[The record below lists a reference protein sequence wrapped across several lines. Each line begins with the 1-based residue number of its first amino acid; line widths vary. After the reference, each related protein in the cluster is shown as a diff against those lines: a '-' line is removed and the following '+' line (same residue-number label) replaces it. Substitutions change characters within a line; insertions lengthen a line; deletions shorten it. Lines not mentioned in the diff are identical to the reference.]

1 MKKKSRKIKRTT
13 LPKLLI
19 KSFSIAAIVCLIFSF
34 CCWLMFTLEAE
45 NQIES
50 DIQNNT
56 YIIKD
61 FIDKLET
68 TEDINDKSAE
78 LNAKLPMNTYYDIEF
93 KNIHSSSPFIISSN
107 NSTDCHAISVIVDKN
122 GNITA
127 TNRLKLTTVIK
138 FGKND
143 PENGIFVCD
152 ETAFDYPEVKQL
164 YSDYRRLREKDYSEE
179 KIIGVEFESIYVNKN
194 DNTFIPH
201 KGKIKLLKGDPENDH
216 FDAKVLETKEIDITI
231 DDDNFELI
239 EVTNDSSENY
249 PVCRLSGFR
258 GEEQEVIDRYK
269 ESYKFQNAN
278 SLSGHYS
285 DNDIGKEYYWA
296 ERIFT
301 VYIDKQPHTV
311 YLIYMA
317 NYRTDAFIKCYL
329 TYIALFSLLV
339 LGITALYCWRKN
351 IINKTKY
358 AMEDYQRD
366 LTNHLAHDIKTP
378 LMAIGGY
385 AENIMEG
392 QLSDEEQ
399 KKYLS
404 AILENVAFTDSIIT
418 RTLFLNNLGSTPDSK
433 MENIQVE
440 DTIREAIKK
449 YEPMLAEKNITVTT
463 DGSAKV
469 KADRTAFEKITENL
483 ISNAVKYTP
492 ENGTVRI
499 SAENKKLTITNTV
512 TKKIDT
518 KNLTQPF
525 VRGEKS
531 RSNTNGCGLGLSIA
545 ERAAS
550 ANGFKLDISCTDK
563 EFCAELKF

>member
-1 MKKKSRKIKRTT
+1 MKKKFKKMKREK

-19 KSFSIAAIVCLIFSF
+19 RSFSIAIIICIIFSF
-34 CCWLMFTLEAE
+34 CFWLTLTLEAE
-45 NQIES
+45 SQIES

-68 TEDINDKSAE
+68 TEDTKDKSAE

-179 KIIGVEFESIYVNKN
+179 KIIGVEFESIYINKN

-231 DDDNFELI
+231 DDDKFELI
-239 EVTNDSSENY
+239 EVTNDSSDNF

-258 GEEQEVIDRYK
+258 GEEQELIDRFKNNYVFK
-269 ESYKFQNAN
+269 NAN
-278 SLSGHYS
+278 SFSGHYS

-311 YLIYMA
+311 YLIYMV
-317 NYRTDAFIKCYL
+317 NYRTDTFIRYYL
-329 TYIALFSLLV
+329 SRIALFSLLV

-385 AENIMEG
+385 TENIMEG

-399 KKYLS
+399 KEYLS
-404 AILENVAFTDSIIT
+404 AILKNIEFTDSIIN
-418 RTLFLNNLGSTPDSK
+418 RTLLLNRLDNSSEMKSEKISVEKSVSDAISK
-433 MENIQVE
+433 Y
-440 DTIREAIKK
+440 K
-449 YEPMLAEKNITVTT
+449 PMFEEKNIRITT
-463 DGSAKV
+463 EGSAEV
-469 KADRTAFEKITENL
+469 KADRTSFEKIVENL
-483 ISNAVKYTP
+483 VSNAVKYTP
-492 ENGTVRI
+492 ENGTVKI
-499 SAENKKLTITNTV
+499 TADKKQLIVSNTV
-512 TKKIDT
+512 KEKIDT
-518 KNLTQPF
+518 KELKTPF
-525 VRGEKS
+525 VRGDKS
-531 RSNTNGCGLGLSIA
+531 RSNTDGCGLGLSIA
-545 ERAAS
+545 ERAA
-550 ANGFKLDISCTDK
+550 AVNGFKLNVSCTDK

>member
-19 KSFSIAAIVCLIFSF
+19 KSFSIAIIVCMIFSF
-34 CCWLMFTLEAE
+34 CFWLTLTLEAE
-45 NQIES
+45 SQIES
-50 DIQNNT
+50 NIQNNT

-68 TEDINDKSAE
+68 TEDTKDKSAE

-127 TNRLKLTTVIK
+127 TNRLMLTTVIK

-179 KIIGVEFESIYVNKN
+179 KIIGIEFESIYVNKN

-231 DDDNFELI
+231 DDDKFELI
-239 EVTNDSSENY
+239 EVTNDSSENF

-258 GEEQEVIDRYK
+258 GEEQELIDRFKNNYVFK
-269 ESYKFQNAN
+269 NAN

-301 VYIDKQPHTV
+301 VYIDKEPHTV
-311 YLIYMA
+311 YLIYMV
-317 NYRTDAFIKCYL
+317 NYRTDTFIRYYL
-329 TYIALFSLLV
+329 SRIALFSLLV

-385 AENIMEG
+385 TENIMEG

-399 KKYLS
+399 KEYLS
-404 AILENVAFTDSIIT
+404 AILKNIEFTDSIIN
-418 RTLFLNNLGSTPDSK
+418 RTLLLNRLDNTSEMKSEKISVEKTVSDAISK
-433 MENIQVE
+433 Y
-440 DTIREAIKK
+440 K
-449 YEPMLAEKNITVTT
+449 PMFEEKNIRITT
-463 DGSAKV
+463 EGSAEV
-469 KADRTAFEKITENL
+469 KADRTSFEKIVENL
-483 ISNAVKYTP
+483 VSNAVKYTP
-492 ENGTVRI
+492 ENGTVKI
-499 SAENKKLTITNTV
+499 TADKKQLIVSNTV
-512 TKKIDT
+512 KEKIDT
-518 KNLTQPF
+518 KELKTPF
-525 VRGEKS
+525 VRGDKS
-531 RSNTNGCGLGLSIA
+531 RSNTDGCGLGLSIA
-545 ERAAS
+545 ERAA
-550 ANGFKLDISCTDK
+550 AVNGFKLNVSCTDA
-563 EFCAELKF
+563 EFKTVIKF

>member
-19 KSFSIAAIVCLIFSF
+19 KSFSIAIIVCMIFSF
-34 CCWLMFTLEAE
+34 CFWLTLTLEAE
-45 NQIES
+45 DQIES

-68 TEDINDKSAE
+68 TEDTKDKSAE

-152 ETAFDYPEVKQL
+152 ETAFDYPEVKRL
-164 YSDYRRLREKDYSEE
+164 YSDYRKLCKKDYSEE
-179 KIIGVEFESIYVNKN
+179 KIIGIEFESIYVNKN

-231 DDDNFELI
+231 DDDKFELI
-239 EVTNDSSENY
+239 EVTNDSSENF

-258 GEEQEVIDRYK
+258 GEEQELIDRFKNNYVFK
-269 ESYKFQNAN
+269 NAN

-301 VYIDKQPHTV
+301 VYIDKEPHTV
-311 YLIYMA
+311 YLIYMV
-317 NYRTDAFIKCYL
+317 NYRTDTFIRYYL
-329 TYIALFSLLV
+329 SRIALFSLLV

-385 AENIMEG
+385 TENIMEG

-399 KKYLS
+399 KEYLS
-404 AILENVAFTDSIIT
+404 AILKNIEFTDSIIN
-418 RTLFLNNLGSTPDSK
+418 RTLLLNRLDNTCEMKSEKISVEKTVSDAISK
-433 MENIQVE
+433 Y
-440 DTIREAIKK
+440 K
-449 YEPMLAEKNITVTT
+449 PMFEEKNIRITT
-463 DGSAKV
+463 EGSAEV
-469 KADRTAFEKITENL
+469 KADRTSFEKIVENL
-483 ISNAVKYTP
+483 VSNAVKYTP
-492 ENGTVRI
+492 ENGTVKI
-499 SAENKKLTITNTV
+499 TADKKQLIVSNTV
-512 TKKIDT
+512 KEKIDT
-518 KNLTQPF
+518 KELKTPF
-525 VRGEKS
+525 VRGDKS
-531 RSNTNGCGLGLSIA
+531 RSNTDGCGLGLSIA
-545 ERAAS
+545 ERAA
-550 ANGFKLDISCTDK
+550 AVNGFKLNVSCTDA
-563 EFCAELKF
+563 EFKTVIKF

>member
-19 KSFSIAAIVCLIFSF
+19 KSFSIATIVCLIFSF
-34 CCWLMFTLEAE
+34 CFWLTLTLEAE
-45 NQIES
+45 DQIES
-50 DIQNNT
+50 DIENNT

-61 FIDKLET
+61 FIDKLEI
-68 TEDINDKSAE
+68 TEDVKDKSAE

-127 TNRLKLTTVIK
+127 TNQLKLTTVIK

-152 ETAFDYPEVKQL
+152 ETVFDYPEVKQL

-179 KIIGVEFESIYVNKN
+179 KIIGVEFESIYINKN

-231 DDDNFELI
+231 DDDKFELI
-239 EVTNDSSENY
+239 EVTNDSSENF

-258 GEEQEVIDRYK
+258 GEEQELIDRFKNNYVFK
-269 ESYKFQNAN
+269 NAN

-311 YLIYMA
+311 YLIYMV
-317 NYRTDAFIKCYL
+317 NYRTDTFIRYYL
-329 TYIALFSLLV
+329 SRIALFSLLV

-385 AENIMEG
+385 TENIMEG

-399 KKYLS
+399 KEYLS
-404 AILENVAFTDSIIT
+404 AILKNIEFTDSIIN
-418 RTLFLNNLGSTPDSK
+418 RTLLLNRLDNTSEMKSEKISVEKSVSDAISK
-433 MENIQVE
+433 YKPMFEE
-440 DTIREAIKK
+440 KTIR
-449 YEPMLAEKNITVTT
+449 ITTE
-463 DGSAKV
+463 GSAEV
-469 KADRTAFEKITENL
+469 KADRNSFEKIVENL
-483 ISNAVKYTP
+483 VSNAVKYTP
-492 ENGTVRI
+492 ENGTVKI
-499 SAENKKLTITNTV
+499 TADKKQLIVSNTV
-512 TKKIDT
+512 KEKIDT
-518 KNLTQPF
+518 KELKTPF
-525 VRGEKS
+525 VRGDKS
-531 RSNTNGCGLGLSIA
+531 RSNTDGCGLGLSIA
-545 ERAAS
+545 ERAA
-550 ANGFKLDISCTDK
+550 AVNGFKLNVSCTDK
-563 EFCAELKF
+563 EFCADLKF

>member
-1 MKKKSRKIKRTT
+1 MKKKFKKMKREK

-19 KSFSIAAIVCLIFSF
+19 RSFSIAIIICIIFSF
-34 CCWLMFTLEAE
+34 CFWLTLTLEAE
-45 NQIES
+45 SQIES

-68 TEDINDKSAE
+68 TEDTKDKSAE

-179 KIIGVEFESIYVNKN
+179 KIIGVEFESIYINKN

-231 DDDNFELI
+231 DDDKFELI
-239 EVTNDSSENY
+239 EVTNDSSDNF

-258 GEEQEVIDRYK
+258 GEEQELIDRFKNNYVFK
-269 ESYKFQNAN
+269 NAN
-278 SLSGHYS
+278 SFSGHYS

-311 YLIYMA
+311 YLIYMV
-317 NYRTDAFIKCYL
+317 NYRTDTFIRYYL
-329 TYIALFSLLV
+329 SRIALFSLLV

-385 AENIMEG
+385 TENIMEG

-399 KKYLS
+399 KEYLS
-404 AILENVAFTDSIIT
+404 AILKNIEFTDSIIN
-418 RTLFLNNLGSTPDSK
+418 RTLLLNRLDNSSEMKSEKISVEKSVSDAISK
-433 MENIQVE
+433 Y
-440 DTIREAIKK
+440 K
-449 YEPMLAEKNITVTT
+449 PMFEEKNIRITT
-463 DGSAKV
+463 EGSAEV
-469 KADRTAFEKITENL
+469 KADRTSFEKIVENL
-483 ISNAVKYTP
+483 VSNAVKYTP
-492 ENGTVRI
+492 ENGTVKI
-499 SAENKKLTITNTV
+499 TADKKQLIVSNTV
-512 TKKIDT
+512 KEKIDT
-518 KNLTQPF
+518 KDLKTPF
-525 VRGEKS
+525 VRGDKS
-531 RSNTNGCGLGLSIA
+531 RSNTDGCGLGLSIA
-545 ERAAS
+545 ERAA
-550 ANGFKLDISCTDK
+550 AVNGFKLNVSCTDK

>member
-45 NQIES
+45 NQIAS
-50 DIQNNT
+50 S
-56 YIIKD
+56 
-61 FIDKLET
+61 LET
-68 TEDINDKSAE
+68 TAYSIKDLIDKREAEEDTKDISVSINTQ
-78 LNAKLPMNTYYDIEF
+78 LPMKTRYDIEF
-93 KNIHSSSPFIISSN
+93 KNILSSSPFIISSD
-107 NSTDCHAISVIVDKN
+107 NSPDCHAISVIVDKN

-127 TNRLKLTTVIK
+127 TNRLKLMTVIR
-138 FGKND
+138 FGKDNKD
-143 PENGIFVCD
+143 NGIYIC
-152 ETAFDYPEVKQL
+152 EENTFDYPEIKQL
-164 YSDYRRLREKDYSEE
+164 YSDYRKLRGKDNSDE
-179 KIIGVEFESIYVNKN
+179 KIIGVEFESIYVNKT

-201 KGKIKLLKGDPENDH
+201 KGEIQLLKGDPENDH
-216 FDAKVLETKEIDITI
+216 YDSEILETKEIDITI

-440 DTIREAIKK
+440 DTICEAIKK

-531 RSNTNGCGLGLSIA
+531 RSNTDGCGLGLSIA

>member
-19 KSFSIAAIVCLIFSF
+19 KSFSIAIIVCMIFSF
-34 CCWLMFTLEAE
+34 CFWLTLTLEAE
-45 NQIES
+45 DQIES

-68 TEDINDKSAE
+68 TEDIKDKSAE

-231 DDDNFELI
+231 DDDKFELI
-239 EVTNDSSENY
+239 EVTNDSSDNF

-258 GEEQEVIDRYK
+258 GEEQELIDRFKNNYVFK
-269 ESYKFQNAN
+269 NAN
-278 SLSGHYS
+278 SFSGHYS

-301 VYIDKQPHTV
+301 VYIDKEPHTV
-311 YLIYMA
+311 YLIYMV
-317 NYRTDAFIKCYL
+317 NYRTDTFIRYYL
-329 TYIALFSLLV
+329 SRIALFSLLV

-385 AENIMEG
+385 TENIMEG

-399 KKYLS
+399 KEYLS
-404 AILENVAFTDSIIT
+404 AILKNIEFTDSIIN
-418 RTLFLNNLGSTPDSK
+418 RTLLLNRLDNTSEMKSEKISVEKSVSDAISK
-433 MENIQVE
+433 Y
-440 DTIREAIKK
+440 K
-449 YEPMLAEKNITVTT
+449 PMFEEKNIRITT
-463 DGSAKV
+463 EGSAEV
-469 KADRTAFEKITENL
+469 KADRTSFEKIVENL
-483 ISNAVKYTP
+483 VSNAVKYTP
-492 ENGTVRI
+492 ENGTVKI
-499 SAENKKLTITNTV
+499 TIDKKQLIVSNTV
-512 TKKIDT
+512 KEKIDT
-518 KNLTQPF
+518 KELKTPF
-525 VRGEKS
+525 VRGDKS
-531 RSNTNGCGLGLSIA
+531 RSNTDGCGLGLSIA
-545 ERAAS
+545 ERAAVV
-550 ANGFKLDISCTDK
+550 NGFKLNVSCTDK